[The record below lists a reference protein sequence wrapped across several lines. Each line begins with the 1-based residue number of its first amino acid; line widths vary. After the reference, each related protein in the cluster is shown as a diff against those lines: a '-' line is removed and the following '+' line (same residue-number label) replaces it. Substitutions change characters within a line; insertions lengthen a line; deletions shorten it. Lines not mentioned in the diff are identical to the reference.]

1 MPPVPD
7 PTPLETDTDQ
17 THYDR
22 LKNSPD
28 SQPAIY
34 RRLIRN
40 EGRIKR
46 PKFEQMCRR
55 HTYEPEG
62 GSHGA
67 SLLILDRLGE
77 IERQGQGD
85 NQILIWTGD

>member
-7 PTPLETDTDQ
+7 PTQLETDTDQ
-17 THYDR
+17 THYGR

-28 SQPAIY
+28 KQPAIY
-34 RRLIRN
+34 RRLLRN

-46 PKFEQMCRR
+46 PQFEQMCRR
-55 HTYEPEG
+55 HSYEPEG

-67 SLLILDRLGE
+67 CLLMLDRLGE

-85 NQILIWTGD
+85 DQILIWTGD